1 MDPFSSTER
10 SDPSA
15 PIAYSSPSL
24 LHRQSQSHTMSETIT
39 RSLLCKKMPKYDND
53 TITDASEAMA
63 LIQLLLDHPQQYVLA
78 MTKYLLLL
86 RIQHNAMDAK
96 ASTPV
101 FFAVRA
107 SHLLRGLAKLH
118 DHMDSGKKC
127 NATDTSAPEH
137 IQFVSRS
144 IDLIIAFKRAAA
156 SLNLQKR
163 DYPVKQHAPDKYDSL
178 FIWGLRFANRNSPI
192 QPMISLVHM
201 VSSKL
206 RLRQFGVLPRPSE
219 GFCAEGHELSKNTER
234 DGYYVFCYLVVMW
247 SEPCWACCLEH
258 QAHGT
263 STCA

>member
-39 RSLLCKKMPKYDND
+39 RSLLCKKMPKPPAAICSGYDQVSSLAAHSAQRNGRQ
-53 TITDASEAMA
+53 S
-63 LIQLLLDHPQQYVLA
+63 QHPSLLW
-78 MTKYLLLL
+78 
-86 RIQHNAMDAK
+86 
-96 ASTPV
+96 S
-101 FFAVRA
+101 AVRA